1 MGTVIRPELS
11 KKNKYYISKY
21 RYYELKYFCLQYPEW
36 KKELLECQEEIV
48 ATSSIILKRKEKRL
62 EDRVSEI
69 AIRKNSLERKI
80 NIIVSSIQETDP
92 YLQNWLL
99 KAVTEG
105 ISYVTLKVLLQIPC
119 GKEMFYDRYHKFFW
133 ILSCKLHTSL

>member
-21 RYYELKYFCLQYPEW
+21 RYYELKYYCLQYPEW

-48 ATSSIILKRKEKRL
+48 ATSSLILKRKEKRL

-80 NIIVSSIQETDP
+80 ETIVSSCKLTDSSI
-92 YLQNWLL
+92 WSFIL

-105 ISYVTLKVLLQIPC
+105 MSWTHLSVALNIPC
-119 GKEMFYDRYHKFFW
+119 SKEYYYHRYHKFFY
-133 ILSCKLHTSL
+133 ILDSKC